1 MPKISI
7 FSHLLWNGK
16 NGGCFWCCF
25 LPIWRIMMDH
35 GWMGFLF
42 QECVE
47 SSLTMKIG
55 KPMIRIVFAMNSFRQ
70 SKVELRKLKR

>member
-35 GWMGFLF
+35 GWMGFF
-42 QECVE
+42 IPRMCRVE
-47 SSLTMKIG
+47 
-55 KPMIRIVFAMNSFRQ
+55 FDHEDRQ
-70 SKVELRKLKR
+70 THDTNCFCNEFLPTI